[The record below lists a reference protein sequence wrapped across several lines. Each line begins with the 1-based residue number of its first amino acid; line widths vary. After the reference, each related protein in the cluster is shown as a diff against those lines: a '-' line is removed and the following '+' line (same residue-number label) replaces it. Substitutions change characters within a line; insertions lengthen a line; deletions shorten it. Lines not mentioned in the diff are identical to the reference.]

1 MQSQIK
7 LIRLLEEKATF
18 PFYIKIASISTNKVF
33 FFFLLLRF
41 NKWLLSIFC
50 VAECH

>member
-33 FFFLLLRF
+33 FFFFFYVLT
-41 NKWLLSIFC
+41 NGC
-50 VAECH
+50 